1 MVTKIKDIAI
11 LCLAITSLYAQV
23 YDPVDW
29 AVEVKRNE
37 DIAELHFYGSIEEGW
52 HIYGTEVKE
61 GGPQATVLEIEE
73 LQDATLTHSLKFIS
87 KTYTKYDPYFEMDVT
102 LADDTAHL
110 VATFKLTG
118 NKPFLRGTFIYMTCD
133 TANCLPPEY
142 ITIALP
148 LDKDTFFRLDAVSEE
163 PFAESNIGYKDA
175 SLTET
180 NKSTFDKA
188 VEAHGHDKKDSM
200 SLWAIFVA
208 GFIGGLLALLTPC
221 VFPMIPLTV
230 SYFTKREGGKK
241 GIIEAIFYGLAIIVL
256 YVSLGVVVTK
266 LFGADVMNKMA
277 SSAFL
282 NLLFFVLFVIF
293 AISFFGAFEIRLP
306 SSWAT
311 ATDRL
316 ASKTGGIIGI
326 FFMAFTLAI
335 VSFSCTG
342 PIIGT
347 LLVQAAI
354 SGETWGPTVGMLGFA
369 LALALP
375 FTFFAMFPGVLQS
388 LPKSGMWMNTVK
400 VSLGFIELAL
410 ALKFLSNVDL
420 AYRWGVL
427 NREIFLSIWIVIF
440 ATWGL
445 FLLGLVKI
453 KDTDSGPIGIT
464 RLLFGMLVLG
474 FAIYMLPG
482 LWGAPLKVLSG
493 LAPPD
498 FYKEWKH
505 QEDLLMKI
513 QTKLASYKF
522 LPAEDDSE
530 GIASN
535 YPPPES
541 CAQNLPCYHDF
552 EHAVAASKATN
563 RPILIDFTGW
573 TCVNCRKME
582 EHVWSDREIW
592 RMLAQDYVLA
602 SLYVDERTP
611 LPPEKQY
618 RSPRTGKM
626 ITTVGERWTDM
637 QITMFGSNSQPFYVI
652 IAPDSTVLV
661 PPIGYTPDVEQF
673 KAFLEEGLRKW
684 NEYIGQREKQE
695 KQEKKTEGDL
705 SSESEQEQLDF
716 TW

>member
-1 MVTKIKDIAI
+1 MGWKITKVVT
-11 LCLAITSLYAQV
+11 LLLITAFSSHAQIF
-23 YDPVDW
+23 DPVDW
-29 AVEVKRNE
+29 KVEVKHLGKT
-37 DIAELHFYGSIEEGW
+37 AELHLYGSIEPGW
-52 HIYGTEVKE
+52 HIYGTEAKE
-61 GGPQATVLEIEE
+61 GGPQATTIEIEE
-73 LQDATLTHSLKFIS
+73 LRDAKVSKQLHFLTE
-87 KTYTKYDPYFEMDVT
+87 TYTKYDPYFEMDVT
-102 LADDTAHL
+102 HADDTAHIKI
-110 VATFKLTG
+110 TFDITG
-118 NKPFLRGTFIYMTCD
+118 ENPFLKGTFVYMACD

-142 ITIALP
+142 ITLELP
-148 LDKDTFFRLDAVSEE
+148 LNKDTSFSLDDIAEE
-163 PFAESNIGYKDA
+163 PTVSVQGIDEEDEPIDLDQPEINAQSESP
-175 SLTET
+175 
-180 NKSTFDKA
+180 
-188 VEAHGHDKKDSM
+188 KDSM

-241 GIIEAIFYGLAIIVL
+241 GIIEAVVYGLAIIII
-256 YVSLGVVVTK
+256 YVSLGVIVTK

-282 NLLFFVLFVIF
+282 NLLFFFLFVIF

-311 ATDRL
+311 ATDQL
-316 ASKTGGIIGI
+316 ASKTGGVIGI

-347 LLVQAAI
+347 LLVQAAL
-354 SGETWGPTVGMLGFA
+354 SGETWGPTMGMLGFA
-369 LALALP
+369 VALALP

-388 LPKSGMWMNTVK
+388 LPRSGMWMNTVK

-420 AYRWGVL
+420 AYRWGIL

-440 ATWGL
+440 ATWGM
-445 FLLGLVKI
+445 FLLGIVKI
-453 KDTDSGPIGIT
+453 KNTDGGPIGIG
-464 RLLFGMLVLG
+464 RLLLGMLVMG

-513 QTKLASYKF
+513 QTKITSYKF
-522 LPAEDDSE
+522 KPAETKNTDE
-530 GIASN
+530 ITN
-535 YPPPES
+535 YPHPES

-552 EHAVAASKATN
+552 EDALLASKATGK
-563 RPILIDFTGW
+563 PILIDFTGW

-582 EHVWSDREIW
+582 EHVWSDKEIW
-592 RMLAQDYVLA
+592 KMLAEDYILA
-602 SLYVDERTP
+602 SLYVDERTD

-618 RSPRTGKM
+618 RSERTGKL
-626 ITTVGERWTDM
+626 ITTIGERWTDM
-637 QITMFGSNSQPFYVI
+637 QISMFGSNSQPFYVV

-661 PPIGYTPDVEQF
+661 PPRGYTPNVSEF

-684 NEYIGQREKQE
+684 EEHVGFQTKEEKFAEESVEAASISNGSQE
-695 KQEKKTEGDL
+695 N
-705 SSESEQEQLDF
+705 LDF
-716 TW
+716 SW

>member
-1 MVTKIKDIAI
+1 MGRKITKVIALFASI
-11 LCLAITSLYAQV
+11 AFTAHGQIF
-23 YDPVDW
+23 DPVDW
-29 AVEVKRNE
+29 KVEVKHLG
-37 DIAELHFYGSIEEGW
+37 DVSELHLYGSIESGW

-61 GGPQATVLEIEE
+61 GGPQATTIEIDE
-73 LQDATLTHSLKFIS
+73 LVDAEIAEQLYFLTE
-87 KTYTKYDPYFEMDVT
+87 TYTKYDPYFEMDVT

-110 VATFKLTG
+110 KMTFKITG
-118 NKPFLRGTFIYMTCD
+118 QNPLLKGTFVYMTCD
-133 TANCLPPEY
+133 SVNCLPPEY
-142 ITIALP
+142 ISLELP
-148 LDKDTFFRLDAVSEE
+148 LNKDTFFSLDETIEE
-163 PFAESNIGYKDA
+163 TTTFV
-175 SLTET
+175 ET
-180 NKSTFDKA
+180 VGNDDNPISVDEPTNANKLYT
-188 VEAHGHDKKDSM
+188 HKDSM

-241 GIIEAIFYGLAIIVL
+241 GVIEAIVYGLAIIII

-282 NLLFFVLFVIF
+282 NLLFFFLFVIF

-311 ATDRL
+311 ATDQL

-347 LLVQAAI
+347 LLVQAAL
-354 SGETWGPTVGMLGFA
+354 SGETWGPTMGMLGFA
-369 LALALP
+369 VALALP

-388 LPKSGMWMNTVK
+388 LPRSGMWMNTVK

-420 AYRWGVL
+420 AYRWGIL

-445 FLLGLVKI
+445 FLLGIVKI
-453 KDTDSGPIGIT
+453 KNTDAGPIGIG
-464 RLLFGMLVLG
+464 RLLLGMLVFG

-505 QEDLLMKI
+505 QEELLMKI
-513 QTKLASYKF
+513 HSKLTSYRFKS
-522 LPAEDDSE
+522 AENQEMISE
-530 GIASN
+530 F
-535 YPPPES
+535 PQPES

-552 EHAVAASKATN
+552 EDAVLASKATSK
-563 RPILIDFTGW
+563 PILIDFTGW

-582 EHVWSDREIW
+582 EHVWSNKEIW
-592 RMLAQDYVLA
+592 RMLAEDYILA
-602 SLYVDERTP
+602 SLYVDERTA

-618 RSPRTGKM
+618 RSERTGKM

-637 QITMFGSNSQPFYVI
+637 QITLFGSNSQPFYVVV
-652 IAPDSTVLV
+652 APDSTVLMQ
-661 PPIGYTPDVEQF
+661 PIGYTPDVSKF

-684 NEYIGQREKQE
+684 KEYAGKWEVNVESYDQ
-695 KQEKKTEGDL
+695 KTESISNID
-705 SSESEQEQLDF
+705 ETEKTIDF
-716 TW
+716 SW

>member
-1 MVTKIKDIAI
+1 MGWKIAKSVTF
-11 LCLAITSLYAQV
+11 LLLTTFVSYAQIF
-23 YDPVDW
+23 DPVDW
-29 AVEVKRNE
+29 KVEVKHLGKNS
-37 DIAELHFYGSIEEGW
+37 ELHLYGSIEPGW
-52 HIYGTEVKE
+52 HIYGTEAKE
-61 GGPQATVLEIEE
+61 GGPQATTIEIEE
-73 LQDATLTHSLKFIS
+73 LKDAKVAEQLHFIT

-110 VATFKLTG
+110 KITFEITG
-118 NKPFLRGTFIYMTCD
+118 DNPFLKGTFVYMTCD

-142 ITIALP
+142 IALELP
-148 LDKDTFFRLDAVSEE
+148 LNKDTFFSLDEVMEE
-163 PFAESNIGYKDA
+163 PTALAQEIEQS
-175 SLTET
+175 
-180 NKSTFDKA
+180 DKPISIDQPKISGKIQS
-188 VEAHGHDKKDSM
+188 HRDSM

-241 GIIEAIFYGLAIIVL
+241 GIIEAIVYGLAIIVI
-256 YVSLGVVVTK
+256 YVSLGVIVTK

-282 NLLFFVLFVIF
+282 NLLFFFLFVIF

-311 ATDRL
+311 ATDQL
-316 ASKTGGIIGI
+316 ASKTGGVLGI

-347 LLVQAAI
+347 LLVQAAL
-354 SGETWGPTVGMLGFA
+354 SGETWGPTMGMLGFA

-388 LPKSGMWMNTVK
+388 LPRSGMWMNTVK

-420 AYRWGVL
+420 AYRWGIL
-427 NREIFLSIWIVIF
+427 NREIFLSIWIIIF

-445 FLLGLVKI
+445 FLLGIIKI
-453 KDTDSGPIGIT
+453 KNTDAGPIGIG
-464 RLLFGMLVLG
+464 RLLLGMLVLG

-505 QEDLLMKI
+505 QEELLMKI
-513 QTKLASYKF
+513 HSKLTSYRFK
-522 LPAEDDSE
+522 PAENGSSNA
-530 GIASN
+530 IAEF
-535 YPPPES
+535 PQPES

-552 EHAVAASKATN
+552 EDAVLASRATGK
-563 RPILIDFTGW
+563 PILIDFTGW

-582 EHVWSDREIW
+582 EHVWSEKEIW
-592 RMLAQDYVLA
+592 KMLAEDYILA
-602 SLYVDERTP
+602 SLYVDERTS
-611 LPPEKQY
+611 LPPDKHY
-618 RSPRTGKM
+618 RSKRTGKL

-637 QITMFGSNSQPFYVI
+637 QISLFGSNSQPFYVI

-661 PPIGYTPDVEQF
+661 PPIGYTPNVEKF

-684 NEYIGQREKQE
+684 QEYAQTITMSEDIIEQGI
-695 KQEKKTEGDL
+695 DNASV
-705 SSESEQEQLDF
+705 SSPSEDELDF